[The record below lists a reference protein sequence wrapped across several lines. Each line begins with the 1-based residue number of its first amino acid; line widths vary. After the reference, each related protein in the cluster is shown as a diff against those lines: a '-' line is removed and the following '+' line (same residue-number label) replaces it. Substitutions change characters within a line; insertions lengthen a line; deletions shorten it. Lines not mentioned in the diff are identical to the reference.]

1 MPGALCVRCG
11 ASSGGTTHY
20 LYVLECMR
28 TTKTARRAH
37 PAQFPNALRG
47 SLAIAMEQP
56 NRTGMAMQRSGAD
69 AAEEEID

>member
-1 MPGALCVRCG
+1 
-11 ASSGGTTHY
+11 
-20 LYVLECMR
+20 MR